1 MSCQIH
7 KNNKQ
12 NGGFQGLGARDNEE
26 LLFKQYWALIIQAE
40 KSSGDGSWWWLHNT
54 ELYT

>member
-26 LLFKQYWALIIQAE
+26 LLFKQY
-40 KSSGDGSWWWLHNT
+40 
-54 ELYT
+54 